1 MIRWP
6 NGRRLNRRP
15 TAQEAEMVP
24 NDRKYTKEHE
34 WVLVEGD
41 IATIGVTD
49 FAAGELGDIVFVEMP
64 EVGDELN
71 REETV
76 GSIESVKAVED
87 LYVPVSGEVV
97 EINEAIDATP
107 ELVNREPFDS
117 GWLFKVKMSDETEL
131 ENLLSAAAYGDILGG

>member
-1 MIRWP
+1 
-6 NGRRLNRRP
+6 
-15 TAQEAEMVP
+15 MVP

-41 IATIGVTD
+41 VATIGVTD

-87 LYVPVSGEVV
+87 LFVPVSGEVV

-107 ELVNREPFDS
+107 ELVNSEPFDG
-117 GWLFKVKMSDETEL
+117 GWLFKVKLSDPAEID
-131 ENLLSAAAYGDILGG
+131 NLLSATAYGDLLGG

>member
-1 MIRWP
+1 
-6 NGRRLNRRP
+6 
-15 TAQEAEMVP
+15 MVP

-34 WVLVEGD
+34 WVMVEGD

-64 EVGDELN
+64 EVGDEVN

-87 LYVPVSGEVV
+87 LFVPVSGEVV
-97 EINEAIDATP
+97 EINEDIDATP
-107 ELVNREPFDS
+107 ELVNSEPFDG
-117 GWLFKVKMSDETEL
+117 GWLFKVKLSDESEL